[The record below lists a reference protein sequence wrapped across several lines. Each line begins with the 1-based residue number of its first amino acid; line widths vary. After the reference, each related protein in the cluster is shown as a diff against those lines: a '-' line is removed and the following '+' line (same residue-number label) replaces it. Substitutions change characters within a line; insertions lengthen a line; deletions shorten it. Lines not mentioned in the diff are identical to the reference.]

1 MPSYGSDE
9 KGLAI
14 DGVRKNGPAEK
25 AGIKKGDVIVSIKG
39 EEINNIYDYMYRLEK
54 LEGWRNRS
62 ENNNYKR
69 RREERS
75 PNQLIFND

>member
-54 LEGWRNRS
+54 IETGETVEIIIIRDG
-62 ENNNYKR
+62 
-69 RREERS
+69 EERALMI
-75 PNQLIFND
+75 NL